1 MIVIE
6 RESQAR
12 VITTDKEGKNL
23 LICQASINSDGNI
36 TLRNYNACNKN
47 SDEIIILSDKETQ
60 AIFKLMKVIGN
71 NSNDLPF

>member
-6 RESQAR
+6 REAQAR
-12 VITTDKEGKNL
+12 AITTDKNL
-23 LICQASINSDGNI
+23 LNCQASINSDGNI
-36 TLRNYNACNKN
+36 TLRNYDARNKN

-60 AIFKLMKVIGN
+60 AIFKLMKVIGR